1 MSRLRFPLK
10 DHLQDPAD
18 EEALCRMAEA
28 IDSRAGPRK
37 RRRLLPLVLV
47 GATAVAALVVA
58 SSLIRR
64 DTGPLLFADGRELV
78 AIDAGGTAKE
88 IALSDGSRIRL
99 SAGTRLE
106 PLQSSGTSFSAVVTG
121 GRADFEVRPGG
132 RRHWVIECGLASVE
146 VLGTAF
152 ACEREPGRLR
162 VVVRHGVVL
171 VRGELVPDRARRVAA
186 GETLDVVEDA
196 SHAGPAG
203 GTLGPLAASQ
213 NLGASAPVT
222 PEAALGPADSEGSNL
237 RSRPSA
243 GRTWREL
250 ARHGRNGEAFA
261 ALGAEGLRRE
271 SRKLGVKDLLALA
284 DVARLSGHPTE
295 AVVPLGRILS
305 EFPNDAQAPLAA
317 FALGRLELDSL
328 GHAQAAVAAFR
339 KALALGIPR
348 SLREDVTA
356 RLVEA
361 YARSGNAGEARR
373 VADTYLAEFPSGRHV
388 RAIEGWL
395 HLR

>member
-1 MSRLRFPLK
+1 MTRLRFPLK

-18 EEALCRMAEA
+18 EETLCRIAEA
-28 IDSRAGPRK
+28 IDSRPRPRK
-37 RRRLLPLVLV
+37 RGRLLPFVVV
-47 GATAVAALVVA
+47 GAAAAGAIIGVFSLV
-58 SSLIRR
+58 RR

-78 AIDAGGTAKE
+78 AIDAGGAAKE

-99 SAGTRLE
+99 SAGTRLD
-106 PLQSSGTSFSAVVTG
+106 PLQSSSTTFSAVVTG
-121 GRADFEVRPGG
+121 RRADFEVRPGG

-162 VVVRHGVVL
+162 VAVRHGVVL

-186 GETLDVVEDA
+186 GETLEVVDDA
-196 SHAGPAG
+196 SHPEPLAGPRVPPQAP
-203 GTLGPLAASQ
+203 LGLV
-213 NLGASAPVT
+213 APVPVA
-222 PEAALGPADSEGSNL
+222 PEAALGPADSERSIL
-237 RSRPSA
+237 RSRPGA
-243 GRTWREL
+243 GKTWREL

-261 ALGAEGLRRE
+261 ALGPEGLRRE

-284 DVARLSGHPTE
+284 DVARLSGHPAE
-295 AVVPLGRILS
+295 AVVPLGRILA
-305 EFPNDAQAPLAA
+305 EFPNDAQASLAA

-373 VADTYLAEFPSGRHV
+373 VADAYFAEFPSGRHV
-388 RAIEGWL
+388 RAIHGWL
-395 HLR
+395 HVR

>member
-28 IDSRAGPRK
+28 IDSRARPRK
-37 RRRLLPLVLV
+37 RQRLLPLVLV
-47 GATAVAALVVA
+47 GATAVAALVVT

-64 DTGPLLFADGRELV
+64 DNGPLLFADGRELV

-196 SHAGPAG
+196 SHAGPVG

-213 NLGASAPVT
+213 NLAASVPVT

-243 GRTWREL
+243 SKTWREL

-271 SRKLGVKDLLALA
+271 SRKLGVTDLLALA

-305 EFPNDAQAPLAA
+305 EFPSDAQAPLAA

-373 VADTYLAEFPSGRHV
+373 VADTYLSEFPNGRHV